1 MTHEWGSDR
10 FLAYLVTEQGVSEQP
25 IISHSGSEHE
35 YLTQNRIG
43 YSNTIGEMKFSPNGK
58 KLALAVQG
66 QNLAQVFD
74 FDATSG
80 IVSNPVTLS
89 EGFSDDPMLKP
100 YGISFSANSK
110 LLYVGA
116 SESRKI
122 YQFEME
128 AGSTQTICESRYG
141 IDVEKLPFYSVSG
154 LQLAINGKIYVN
166 QKNEN
171 ATYAGVIHDP
181 DKSGSACRFSSQ
193 EINPGNARGFYTW
206 ACFPNFISSYFDA
219 DPYITYQ
226 KACENT
232 LYNFTIQ
239 NNLAV
244 TTVEWQFGDTITS
257 ETINQSNEL
266 APVHQFSKPG
276 IYSVHA
282 RVSLIDGSMQELEKK
297 IIVSPAFSLGND
309 TLLCKGDSL
318 LLNASSQQGVYRW
331 QDGSAK
337 STFTVKKSGIYW
349 VDICTNGCSTRYT
362 IEVTYE
368 DLLDVDLGADQII
381 CDDKPV
387 LLSAHTKFASLY
399 TWQDGSTNANFM
411 ASESG
416 IYYVTVNSRC
426 FQASDTISL
435 FYQKAPVLEL
445 DENLSLCAGDTAYL
459 DAYSTYAHSYRW
471 FNLASPSLIST
482 QSSLAITQEGVYVV
496 EASNEGCTVRD
507 TIKVKFDECDK
518 NLFIPNVITPNGDGI
533 NDNFTVKGILEG
545 KWTISIYN
553 RQGRIVYQSQT
564 YSNDWNGENLPYSN
578 LYFYH
583 LYNPSSKRSYKGW
596 LQVLR

>member
-1 MTHEWGSDR
+1 MRFVIYSLLTYFLLTFYTSKAQKQASLWYFGRNNGLDFSDTPPKIITNGALNTSEGCATIADQEGRLLFYTDGMSVWDRTHKQMPNGRGLKGHWTSTQSAIIIPKPGDESIYYIFTADEGGYENLPNSGIHYSEVNMCLNNGFGDVVAATKNTFLYKPATERLSAVFHVNRTDVWVMTHEWGSNR
-10 FLAYLVTEQGVSEQP
+10 FLAYLVTEQGVSGQP

-89 EGFSDDPMLKP
+89 EGFSDDPLLKP

-122 YQFEME
+122 YQFNLA
-128 AGSTQTICESRYG
+128 AGSAQTICESRYS
-141 IDVEKLPFYSVSG
+141 IDAEKIPYYSVYG
-154 LQLAINGKIYVN
+154 LQLALNGKIYVN
-166 QKNEN
+166 QPNEH

-181 DKSGSACRFSSQ
+181 DKPGLACRFNSQ
-193 EINPGNARGFYTW
+193 EINPGNTHNFYTW

-244 TTVEWQFGDTITS
+244 TTVEWQFGDTTTS
-257 ETINQSNEL
+257 EASNQSTEL
-266 APVHQFSKPG
+266 APVHHFSKPG

-282 RVSLIDGSMQELEKK
+282 RVSLTDGSVQELEKK

-309 TLLCKGDSL
+309 TLLCNGESL
-318 LLNASSQQGVYRW
+318 LLDVSSQQGVYRW

-337 STFTVKKSGIYW
+337 STFTVKQSGVYW

-368 DLLDVDLGADQII
+368 RPLEVNLGADQII

-399 TWQDGSTNANFM
+399 TWQDGSTNASFI
-411 ASESG
+411 
-416 IYYVTVNSRC
+416 IYT
-426 FQASDTISL
+426 
-435 FYQKAPVLEL
+435 
-445 DENLSLCAGDTAYL
+445 G
-459 DAYSTYAHSYRW
+459 
-471 FNLASPSLIST
+471 
-482 QSSLAITQEGVYVV
+482 
-496 EASNEGCTVRD
+496 
-507 TIKVKFDECDK
+507 
-518 NLFIPNVITPNGDGI
+518 
-533 NDNFTVKGILEG
+533 
-545 KWTISIYN
+545 
-553 RQGRIVYQSQT
+553 
-564 YSNDWNGENLPYSN
+564 
-578 LYFYH
+578 
-583 LYNPSSKRSYKGW
+583 
-596 LQVLR
+596 